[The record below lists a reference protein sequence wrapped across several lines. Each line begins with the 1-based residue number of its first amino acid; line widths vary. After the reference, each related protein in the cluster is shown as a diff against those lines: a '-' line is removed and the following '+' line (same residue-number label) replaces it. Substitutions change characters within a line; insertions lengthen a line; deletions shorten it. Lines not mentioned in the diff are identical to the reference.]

1 VPRLRPG
8 GIILVDNTFWH
19 GRMVIESVT
28 DAPVQGIRDLN
39 DHAVADTG
47 SSWVML
53 PIGDGVTWP
62 ARINP

>member
-39 DHAVADTG
+39 DHAVADNRVELG
-47 SSWVML
+47 HAADRRRRDL
-53 PIGDGVTWP
+53 
-62 ARINP
+62 ARKN